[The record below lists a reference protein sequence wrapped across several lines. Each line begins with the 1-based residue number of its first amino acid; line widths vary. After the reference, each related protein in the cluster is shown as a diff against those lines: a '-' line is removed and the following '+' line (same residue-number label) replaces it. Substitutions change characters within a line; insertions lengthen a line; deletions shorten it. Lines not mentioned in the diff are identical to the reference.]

1 MKYWLPILNHGL
13 HLIMKLKIYKRKSMT
28 NSDLQQLSSDFFQNS
43 LDSSPTSA
51 IMRGHKQYF
60 DQIEELNE
68 ETFEKETKAVNDFI
82 SRLESIDSESLSS
95 REKVTHGMLE
105 FALSSNK
112 DSLMDRSWEFGAGV
126 SGFTGFLID
135 YNQQM
140 FVPDSESADMLLK
153 RLELYKRLFTQIA
166 DVQMIGLKNNRVATE
181 RNLLRTIDQ
190 LENYLGSSLDEDPL
204 LLVNFSPEIS
214 DSFIYD
220 WKENAKKIIDSN
232 IRPTVLAYLEQLKSD
247 HIPKGRP
254 DEHSGI
260 MWIDGGEETYL
271 RALRKYT
278 GHKNITVKEV
288 HEVGLSEIE
297 RLKKEFFE
305 IGENVFPGV
314 STPEEVL
321 QKMQTEPS
329 MRYESKEQMLQLAVE
344 TIERAYKPL
353 DQWFTVFPKSSCKVL
368 PVPAESEQHAP
379 PAYYYPPLP
388 DGSRDG
394 TYFLNTYKA
403 ETKSIF
409 EAESVAF
416 HEAIPGHHL
425 DRTIAVELQDVPEF
439 QKYVASTA
447 FVEGWGLYSEQLANE
462 MGLYSNNVQQLG
474 RLGNDAWRACR
485 LVLDTGMH
493 GMGWSR
499 NEAIEFFRENSPIE
513 EINAEIETDRY
524 IAWPGQAC
532 SYKIGQLKI
541 EELRRKAENE
551 LGDKFDIRYF
561 HDEVLCDGGITLP
574 ILENKI
580 KDFIQRHSV

>member
-1 MKYWLPILNHGL
+1 MNEA
-13 HLIMKLKIYKRKSMT
+13 
-28 NSDLQQLSSDFFQNS
+28 LSNLADDFFKNS

-51 IMRGHKQYF
+51 IMRGYKEYF
-60 DQIEELNE
+60 DQIEELT
-68 ETFEKETKAVNDFI
+68 ETRFDKNLKDLDKFEK
-82 SRLESIDSESLSS
+82 RLKEINFDNLSNK
-95 REKVTHGMLE
+95 EKVTYGMLE
-105 FALSSNK
+105 YAFGSNK
-112 DSLMDRSWEFGAGV
+112 DSLLDKSWEFGAGV
-126 SGFTGFLID
+126 SGFTGYLID

-140 FVPDSESADMLLK
+140 FIPDLESADLLLK
-153 RLELYKRLFTQIA
+153 RLELYNQFFNQVSL
-166 DVQMIGLKNNRVATE
+166 VQKKGLNENRVATE

-190 LENYLGSSLDEDPL
+190 IESYLKTSLEEDPL
-204 LLVNFSPEIS
+204 LLVNFSPEVS
-214 DSFIYD
+214 EEDVSS
-220 WKENAKKIIDSN
+220 WKNKAKLIIESHV
-232 IRPTVLAYLEQLKSD
+232 RPSVNSYLEQLTSE
-247 HIPKGRP
+247 HLPKGRSDTNP
-254 DEHSGI
+254 GI
-260 MWIDGGEETYL
+260 MWIEGGDDIYL
-271 RALRKYT
+271 RSLKKFT
-278 GHKNITVKEV
+278 GNKDITVKEV
-288 HEVGLSEIE
+288 HETGLSEIK

-305 IGENVFPGV
+305 IGKNVFDGV
-314 STPEEVL
+314 DTPEDVIH
-321 QKMQTEPS
+321 KMQTEPS
-329 MRYESKEQMLQLAVE
+329 MRYESKEQMLQLAID
-344 TIERAYKPL
+344 TIERSYKPL
-353 DQWFTVFPKSSCKVL
+353 DEWFTVFPKSPCKVL

-425 DRTIAVELQDVPEF
+425 DRTIAVELQDVPDF

-462 MGLYSNNVQQLG
+462 MGLYSNDVQQLG

-499 NEAIEFFRENSPIE
+499 DKAINFFKSNSPIE
-513 EINAEIETDRY
+513 AINAEIETDRY

-532 SYKIGQLKI
+532 SYKMGQLKI

-580 KDFIQRHSV
+580 NSFIAKYKN

>member
-1 MKYWLPILNHGL
+1 MINE
-13 HLIMKLKIYKRKSMT
+13 
-28 NSDLQQLSSDFFQNS
+28 QLVNLSNDFFQNS
-43 LDSSPTSA
+43 LDASPTSA
-51 IMRGHKQYF
+51 IMRGHKAYF
-60 DQIEELNE
+60 DKIEELTE
-68 ETFEKETKAVNDFI
+68 EQFE
-82 SRLESIDSESLSS
+82 IDSKNVDDYLKRLREIELNSLSN
-95 REKVTHGMLE
+95 REKVTYGMLE
-105 FALSSNK
+105 FALGSNK
-112 DSLMDRSWEFGAGV
+112 DSLLDKGWEFSAGV
-126 SGFTGFLID
+126 AGFTGFLID

-140 FVPDSESADMLLK
+140 FIPDMESADLLLK
-153 RLELYKRLFTQIA
+153 RLELYKRLFNQIA
-166 DVQMIGLKNNRVATE
+166 YVQKTGLENNRVATE

-190 LENYLGSSLDEDPL
+190 LENYLDTTLENDPL
-204 LLVNFSPEIS
+204 LLVNFSPDIS
-214 DSFIYD
+214 DGDISN
-220 WKENAKKIIDSN
+220 WKEKAKVIIESN
-232 IRPTVLAYLEQLKSD
+232 IRPSVLSYLEQLRTEHLPMGRSD
-247 HIPKGRP
+247 DK
-254 DEHSGI
+254 SGI
-260 MWIDGGEETYL
+260 MWIEGGEEVYL
-271 RALRKYT
+271 RSLRKYT
-278 GHKNITVKEV
+278 GHKDTTVKEV
-288 HEVGLSEIE
+288 HEIGMTEIV

-305 IGENVFPGV
+305 VGKNVFSEV
-314 STPEEVL
+314 DSPEDVIH
-321 QKMQTEPS
+321 KMQTDPA
-329 MRYESKEQMLQLAVE
+329 MRYESKEQMLQLAVD

-353 DQWFTVFPKSSCKVL
+353 AEWFTVFPKSPCKVL
-368 PVPAESEQHAP
+368 PVPAAAEQHAP

-425 DRTIAVELQDVPEF
+425 DRTIAVELQDVPDF
-439 QKYVASTA
+439 QRYVASTA

-462 MGLYSNNVQQLG
+462 MGLYSNDVQQLG

-499 NEAIEFFRENSPIE
+499 DKAIKFFKANSPIE
-513 EINAEIETDRY
+513 AINAEIETDRY

-532 SYKIGQLKI
+532 SYKMGQLKI

-551 LGDKFDIRYF
+551 LGNKFDIRLF

-580 KDFIQRHSV
+580 NTFIAKH

>member
-1 MKYWLPILNHGL
+1 
-13 HLIMKLKIYKRKSMT
+13 MT
-28 NSDLQQLSSDFFQNS
+28 NNELQQLSSDFFQNS

-60 DQIEELNE
+60 DQIEEMTD
-68 ETFEKETKAVNDFI
+68 ETFKKETKKVNDFI
-82 SRLESIDSESLSS
+82 SRLEGINAESLSN

-112 DSLMDRSWEFGAGV
+112 DSLLDRSWEFGAGV

-153 RLELYKRLFTQIA
+153 RLELYKRLYTQIA
-166 DVQMIGLKNNRVATE
+166 EVQKIGLNNNRVATE

-190 LENYLGSSLDEDPL
+190 LENYLGSSLEEDPL
-204 LLVNFSPEIS
+204 LLINFSPEIS
-214 DSFIYD
+214 ESFISD
-220 WKENAKKIIDSN
+220 WKEKAKKIIDVN
-232 IRPTVLAYLEQLKSD
+232 IRPTVLAYLDQLKTE
-247 HIPKGRP
+247 HIPKGRT

-260 MWIDGGEETYL
+260 MWIEGGEETYL

-278 GHKNITVKEV
+278 GHKDITVQEV
-288 HEVGLSEIE
+288 HNVGLSEID

-305 IGENVFPGV
+305 IGESVFPGV

-329 MRYESKEQMLQLAVE
+329 MRYESKEQMLQLAVD

-353 DQWFTVFPKSSCKVL
+353 EEWFTVFPKSPCKVL

-379 PAYYYPPLP
+379 PAYYDPPLP

-425 DRTIAVELQDVPEF
+425 DRTIAVELQDVPDF

-462 MGLYSNNVQQLG
+462 MGLYSNDVQQLG

-499 NEAIEFFRENSPIE
+499 DKAIEFFKANSPIE
-513 EINAEIETDRY
+513 EINSEIETDRY

-532 SYKIGQLKI
+532 SYKMGQLKI

-580 KDFIQRHSV
+580 DTFIAKHKS

>member
-1 MKYWLPILNHGL
+1 MK
-13 HLIMKLKIYKRKSMT
+13 

-82 SRLESIDSESLSS
+82 SRLESIDSESLSN

-140 FVPDSESADMLLK
+140 YVPDSESADMLLK

-190 LENYLGSSLDEDPL
+190 LENYLGSSLEEDPL

-214 DSFIYD
+214 DSFISD
-220 WKENAKKIIDSN
+220 WKEKAKKIIDSN

-247 HIPKGRP
+247 HIPKGRS

-297 RLKKEFFE
+297 RLKKEFLE

-329 MRYESKEQMLQLAVE
+329 MRYESKEQMLQLAVD

-353 DQWFTVFPKSSCKVL
+353 DQWFTVFPKSPCKVL
-368 PVPAESEQHAP
+368 PVPTESEQHAP

-462 MGLYSNNVQQLG
+462 MGLYSNDVQQLG

-532 SYKIGQLKI
+532 SYKMGQLKI

>member
-1 MKYWLPILNHGL
+1 
-13 HLIMKLKIYKRKSMT
+13 MT
-28 NSDLQQLSSDFFQNS
+28 NNELQQLSKDFFQNS

-68 ETFEKETKAVNDFI
+68 ETFEKETEAVNDFI
-82 SRLESIDSESLSS
+82 SRLENIDPESLSN

-126 SGFTGFLID
+126 SGFTSFLID

-166 DVQMIGLKNNRVATE
+166 DVQMNGLKNNRVATE

-190 LENYLGSSLDEDPL
+190 LENYLGSSLEDDPL
-204 LLVNFSPEIS
+204 LLINFSPEIS
-214 DSFIYD
+214 DSFISD
-220 WKENAKKIIDSN
+220 WKEKAKKIIDSN
-232 IRPTVLAYLEQLKSD
+232 IRPTVLAYFEQLKSD
-247 HIPKGRP
+247 HIPKGRS

-297 RLKKEFFE
+297 RLKKEFFK

-329 MRYESKEQMLQLAVE
+329 MRYESKEQMLQLAVD

-353 DQWFTVFPKSSCKVL
+353 DQWFTVFPKSPCKVL

-462 MGLYSNNVQQLG
+462 MGLYSNDVQQLG

-499 NEAIEFFRENSPIE
+499 NEAIEFFRANSPIE

-532 SYKIGQLKI
+532 SYKMGQLKI

>member
-1 MKYWLPILNHGL
+1 
-13 HLIMKLKIYKRKSMT
+13 MT
-28 NSDLQQLSSDFFQNS
+28 NSDLQQLSKDFFQNS

-68 ETFEKETKAVNDFI
+68 ETFEKETKAVNNFI
-82 SRLESIDSESLSS
+82 SRLESIDPESLSN

-166 DVQMIGLKNNRVATE
+166 DVQMTGLKNNRVATE

-190 LENYLGSSLDEDPL
+190 LENYLGSSLEEDPL
-204 LLVNFSPEIS
+204 LLINFSPEIS
-214 DSFIYD
+214 DSFISD
-220 WKENAKKIIDSN
+220 WKEKAKKIIDSN

-247 HIPKGRP
+247 HISKGRS

-329 MRYESKEQMLQLAVE
+329 MRYESKEQMLQLAVD
-344 TIERAYKPL
+344 TIERAYQPL
-353 DQWFTVFPKSSCKVL
+353 DQWFTVFPKSPCKVL

-462 MGLYSNNVQQLG
+462 MGLYSNDVQQLG

-499 NEAIEFFRENSPIE
+499 DKAIEFFRANSPIE

-532 SYKIGQLKI
+532 SYKMGQLKI

-580 KDFIQRHSV
+580 MEFIQRHSV

>member
-1 MKYWLPILNHGL
+1 
-13 HLIMKLKIYKRKSMT
+13 MT
-28 NSDLQQLSSDFFQNS
+28 TDLLVQLSNDFFQNS

-51 IMRGHKQYF
+51 IMRGHKTYF
-60 DQIEELNE
+60 DKLEELTDETFNE
-68 ETFEKETKAVNDFI
+68 ETKVVDEFI
-82 SRLESIDSESLSS
+82 SRLGKIDQDTLSD
-95 REKVTHGMLE
+95 REKVTYGMLD

-112 DSLMDRSWEFGAGV
+112 DSLLDRSWEFGAGV

-140 FVPDSESADMLLK
+140 FVPDIESADMLLK

-166 DVQMIGLKNNRVATE
+166 AVQKVGLDNNRVATE

-190 LENYLGSSLDEDPL
+190 LENYLSSAIDQDPL

-214 DSFIYD
+214 ESQISE
-220 WKENAKKIIDSN
+220 WKEKAKKIIESN
-232 IRPTVLAYLEQLKSD
+232 IRPTVLTYMEQLKLE
-247 HIPKGRP
+247 HLPNGRP
-254 DEHSGI
+254 DEKSGI
-260 MWIDGGEETYL
+260 MWIEGGEETYL

-278 GHKNITVKEV
+278 GYKDITVEEV
-288 HEVGLSEIE
+288 HQVGLSEID

-305 IGENVFPGV
+305 IGEGVFPGV
-314 STPEEVL
+314 ITPEEVL
-321 QKMQTEPS
+321 HKMQTDPS
-329 MRYESKEQMLQLAVE
+329 MRYESKEQMLQLAVD

-353 DQWFTVFPKSSCKVL
+353 GEWFTVFPKSPCKVL
-368 PVPAESEQHAP
+368 PVPAASEQHAP

-425 DRTIAVELQDVPEF
+425 DRTIAVELQDVPDF

-462 MGLYSNNVQQLG
+462 MGLYSNDIQQLG

-499 NEAIEFFRENSPIE
+499 DKAIEFFKANSPIE
-513 EINAEIETDRY
+513 EINSEIETDRY

-532 SYKIGQLKI
+532 SYKMGQLKI
-541 EELRRKAENE
+541 EELRRKAEKE

-580 KDFIQRHSV
+580 DTFIAKHKS

>member
-1 MKYWLPILNHGL
+1 MINE
-13 HLIMKLKIYKRKSMT
+13 
-28 NSDLQQLSSDFFQNS
+28 QLVNLSNDFFQNS
-43 LDSSPTSA
+43 LDASPTSA
-51 IMRGHKQYF
+51 IMRGHKAYF
-60 DQIEELNE
+60 DKIEELTE
-68 ETFEKETKAVNDFI
+68 EQFE
-82 SRLESIDSESLSS
+82 IDSKNVDDYLKRLREIELTSLSN
-95 REKVTHGMLE
+95 RERVTYGMLE
-105 FALSSNK
+105 FALGSNK
-112 DSLMDRSWEFGAGV
+112 DSLLDKGWEFSAGV
-126 SGFTGFLID
+126 AGFTGFLID

-140 FVPDSESADMLLK
+140 FIPDMESADLLLK
-153 RLELYKRLFTQIA
+153 RLELYKRLFNQIA
-166 DVQMIGLKNNRVATE
+166 YVQKTGLENNRVATE

-190 LENYLGSSLDEDPL
+190 LENYLDTTLENDPL
-204 LLVNFSPEIS
+204 LLVNFSPDIS
-214 DSFIYD
+214 DGDISN
-220 WKENAKKIIDSN
+220 WKEKAKVIIESN
-232 IRPTVLAYLEQLKSD
+232 IRPNVLSYLEQLRTEHLPMGRSD
-247 HIPKGRP
+247 DK
-254 DEHSGI
+254 SGI
-260 MWIDGGEETYL
+260 MWIEGGEEVYL
-271 RALRKYT
+271 RSLRKYT
-278 GHKNITVKEV
+278 GHKDTTVKEV
-288 HEVGLSEIE
+288 HEIGMTEIV

-305 IGENVFPGV
+305 VGKNVFSEV
-314 STPEEVL
+314 DSPEDVIH
-321 QKMQTEPS
+321 KMQTDPA
-329 MRYESKEQMLQLAVE
+329 MRYESKEQMLQLAVD

-353 DQWFTVFPKSSCKVL
+353 AEWFTVFPKSPCKVL
-368 PVPAESEQHAP
+368 PVPAAAEQHAP

-425 DRTIAVELQDVPEF
+425 DRTIAVELQDVPDF
-439 QKYVASTA
+439 QRYVASTA

-462 MGLYSNNVQQLG
+462 MGLYSNDVQQLG

-499 NEAIEFFRENSPIE
+499 DKAIKFFKANSPIE
-513 EINAEIETDRY
+513 AINAEIETDRY

-532 SYKIGQLKI
+532 SYKMGQLKI

-551 LGDKFDIRYF
+551 LGNKFDIRLF

-580 KDFIQRHSV
+580 NTFIAKHLS

>member
-1 MKYWLPILNHGL
+1 
-13 HLIMKLKIYKRKSMT
+13 MT

-82 SRLESIDSESLSS
+82 SRLESIDPESLSN

-166 DVQMIGLKNNRVATE
+166 DVQMVGLKSNRVATE

-190 LENYLGSSLDEDPL
+190 LENYLGSSLEEDPL

-214 DSFIYD
+214 ESFISD
-220 WKENAKKIIDSN
+220 WKEKAKKIIDLN

-247 HIPKGRP
+247 HIPKGRS

-321 QKMQTEPS
+321 RKMQTEPS
-329 MRYESKEQMLQLAVE
+329 MRYESKEQMLQLAVD

-353 DQWFTVFPKSSCKVL
+353 DQWFTVFPKSPCKVL

-462 MGLYSNNVQQLG
+462 MGLYSNDVQQLG

-499 NEAIEFFRENSPIE
+499 DKAIEFFRANSPIE

-532 SYKIGQLKI
+532 SYKMGQLKI

-551 LGDKFDIRYF
+551 LGNNFDIRHF

-580 KDFIQRHSV
+580 EAFIAKHQN

>member
-1 MKYWLPILNHGL
+1 
-13 HLIMKLKIYKRKSMT
+13 MT
-28 NSDLQQLSSDFFQNS
+28 NNELQQLSSEFFQNS

-60 DQIEELNE
+60 DQIEEMTD
-68 ETFEKETKAVNDFI
+68 ETFKKETKKVNDFI
-82 SRLESIDSESLSS
+82 SRLEGINAESLSN

-112 DSLMDRSWEFGAGV
+112 DSLLDRSWEFGAGV

-166 DVQMIGLKNNRVATE
+166 EVQKIGLNNNRVATE

-190 LENYLGSSLDEDPL
+190 LENYLGSSLEEDPL
-204 LLVNFSPEIS
+204 LLINFSPEIS
-214 DSFIYD
+214 ESFISD
-220 WKENAKKIIDSN
+220 WKEKAKKIIDVN
-232 IRPTVLAYLEQLKSD
+232 IRPTVLAYLDQLKTE
-247 HIPKGRP
+247 HIPKGRT

-260 MWIDGGEETYL
+260 MWIEGGEETYL

-278 GHKNITVKEV
+278 GHKDITVQEV
-288 HEVGLSEIE
+288 HNVGLSEID

-305 IGENVFPGV
+305 IGESVFPGV

-329 MRYESKEQMLQLAVE
+329 MRYESKEQMLQLAVD

-353 DQWFTVFPKSSCKVL
+353 EEWFTVFPKSPCKVL

-394 TYFLNTYKA
+394 TYFLNTFKA

-425 DRTIAVELQDVPEF
+425 DRTIAVELQDVPDF

-462 MGLYSNNVQQLG
+462 MGLYSNDVQQLG

-499 NEAIEFFRENSPIE
+499 DKAIEFFKANSPIE
-513 EINAEIETDRY
+513 EINSEIETDRY

-532 SYKIGQLKI
+532 SYKMGQLKI
-541 EELRRKAENE
+541 EELRRKAEKE

-580 KDFIQRHSV
+580 DAFIAKHKS

>member
-1 MKYWLPILNHGL
+1 
-13 HLIMKLKIYKRKSMT
+13 MT

-82 SRLESIDSESLSS
+82 SRLESIDSESLSN

-166 DVQMIGLKNNRVATE
+166 DVQMVGLKSNRVATE

-190 LENYLGSSLDEDPL
+190 LENYLGSSLEEDSL

-214 DSFIYD
+214 ESFISD
-220 WKENAKKIIDSN
+220 WRKKAKNIIDSN
-232 IRPTVLAYLEQLKSD
+232 IRPTVLAYLEQLKSH
-247 HIPKGRP
+247 HIPKGRS

-329 MRYESKEQMLQLAVE
+329 MRYESKEQMLQLAVD

-353 DQWFTVFPKSSCKVL
+353 DQWFTVFPKSPCKVL

-425 DRTIAVELQDVPEF
+425 DRTIAVELQDVPDF

-462 MGLYSNNVQQLG
+462 MGLYSNDVQQLG

-485 LVLDTGMH
+485 RVLDTGMH

-499 NEAIEFFRENSPIE
+499 DNAINFFKANSPIE
-513 EINAEIETDRY
+513 AINAEIETDRY

-532 SYKIGQLKI
+532 SYKMGQLKI

-580 KDFIQRHSV
+580 NSFIAKYKS

>member
-1 MKYWLPILNHGL
+1 
-13 HLIMKLKIYKRKSMT
+13 MT
-28 NSDLQQLSSDFFQNS
+28 NNELIQLSSDFFQNS

-60 DQIEELNE
+60 DQIEEMND
-68 ETFEKETKAVNDFI
+68 ETFEKETKKVNNFI
-82 SRLESIDSESLSS
+82 SRLESINPDSLSN

-112 DSLMDRSWEFGAGV
+112 DSLLDRSWEFGAGV

-153 RLELYKRLFTQIA
+153 RLELYKRLYTQIA
-166 DVQMIGLKNNRVATE
+166 EVQKIGLNNNRVATE

-190 LENYLGSSLDEDPL
+190 LENYLGSSLEKDPL
-204 LLVNFSPEIS
+204 LLINFSPEIS
-214 DSFIYD
+214 ESFISD
-220 WKENAKKIIDSN
+220 WKEKAKKIIDAN
-232 IRPTVLAYLEQLKSD
+232 IRPAVLAYLEQLKTE
-247 HIPKGRP
+247 HIPKGRT

-260 MWIDGGEETYL
+260 MWIEGGEESYL

-278 GHKNITVKEV
+278 GHKDITVEEV
-288 HEVGLSEIE
+288 HNVGLSEID

-305 IGENVFPGV
+305 IGKNVFPGV

-329 MRYESKEQMLQLAVE
+329 MRYESKEQMLQLAVDI
-344 TIERAYKPL
+344 IERAYKPL
-353 DQWFTVFPKSSCKVL
+353 GEWFTVFPKSPCKVL

-425 DRTIAVELQDVPEF
+425 DRTIAVELQDVPDF

-462 MGLYSNNVQQLG
+462 MGLYSNDVQQLG

-499 NEAIEFFRENSPIE
+499 DKAIKFFKENSPIE
-513 EINAEIETDRY
+513 AINAEIETDRY

-532 SYKIGQLKI
+532 SYKMGQLKI
-541 EELRRKAENE
+541 EELRRKAENQ

-580 KDFIQRHSV
+580 DTFIAKYKS

>member
-1 MKYWLPILNHGL
+1 
-13 HLIMKLKIYKRKSMT
+13 MT

-82 SRLESIDSESLSS
+82 SRLESIDTESLSN

-153 RLELYKRLFTQIA
+153 RLELYKRLYTQIA
-166 DVQMIGLKNNRVATE
+166 EVQKIGLKNNRVATE

-190 LENYLGSSLDEDPL
+190 LENYLGSSLEEDPL

-214 DSFIYD
+214 ESFISD
-220 WKENAKKIIDSN
+220 WKEKAKKIIDLN

-329 MRYESKEQMLQLAVE
+329 MRYESKEQMLQLAVD

-353 DQWFTVFPKSSCKVL
+353 DQWFTVFPKSPCKVL

-462 MGLYSNNVQQLG
+462 MGLYSNDVQQLG

-499 NEAIEFFRENSPIE
+499 DKAIEFFRANSPIE
-513 EINAEIETDRY
+513 EINSEIETDRY

-532 SYKIGQLKI
+532 SYKMGQLKI

-580 KDFIQRHSV
+580 NSFIAKYKS

>member
-1 MKYWLPILNHGL
+1 MTTDL
-13 HLIMKLKIYKRKSMT
+13 LI
-28 NSDLQQLSSDFFQNS
+28 QLSNDFFQNS

-51 IMRGHKQYF
+51 IMRGHKTYF
-60 DQIEELNE
+60 DKLEELTD
-68 ETFEKETKAVNDFI
+68 ETFSEENKVVDEFI
-82 SRLESIDSESLSS
+82 SRLGKIDQVTLSD
-95 REKVTHGMLE
+95 REKVTYGMLD

-112 DSLMDRSWEFGAGV
+112 DSLLDRSWEFGAGV

-140 FVPDSESADMLLK
+140 FVPDIESADMLLK

-166 DVQMIGLKNNRVATE
+166 AVQKVGLDNNRVATE

-190 LENYLGSSLDEDPL
+190 LENYLSSVIDQDPL

-214 DSFIYD
+214 DSQISE
-220 WKENAKKIIDSN
+220 WKEKAKKIIESN
-232 IRPTVLAYLEQLKSD
+232 IRPTVLTYMEQLKLE
-247 HIPKGRP
+247 HLPNGRP
-254 DEHSGI
+254 DEKSGI
-260 MWIDGGEETYL
+260 MWIEGGEETYL

-278 GHKNITVKEV
+278 GYKNITVEEV
-288 HEVGLSEIE
+288 HQVGLSEID

-305 IGENVFPGV
+305 IGEGVFPGV
-314 STPEEVL
+314 ITPEEVL
-321 QKMQTEPS
+321 HKMQTDPS
-329 MRYESKEQMLQLAVE
+329 MRYESKEQMLQLAVD

-353 DQWFTVFPKSSCKVL
+353 GEWFTVFPKSPCKVL
-368 PVPAESEQHAP
+368 PVPAASEQHAP

-425 DRTIAVELQDVPEF
+425 DRTIAVELQDVPDF

-462 MGLYSNNVQQLG
+462 MGLYSNDVQQLG

-499 NEAIEFFRENSPIE
+499 DKAIEFFKANSPIE
-513 EINAEIETDRY
+513 EINSEIETDRY

-532 SYKIGQLKI
+532 SYKMGQLKI

-580 KDFIQRHSV
+580 DTFIAKHKS

>member
-1 MKYWLPILNHGL
+1 
-13 HLIMKLKIYKRKSMT
+13 MT
-28 NSDLQQLSSDFFQNS
+28 NNELQQLSSDFFQNS

-60 DQIEELNE
+60 DQIEEMTD
-68 ETFEKETKAVNDFI
+68 ETFKKETKKVNDFI
-82 SRLESIDSESLSS
+82 SRLEGINAESLSN

-112 DSLMDRSWEFGAGV
+112 DSLLDRSWEFGAGV

-153 RLELYKRLFTQIA
+153 RLELYKRLYTQIA
-166 DVQMIGLKNNRVATE
+166 EVQKIGLNNNRVATE

-190 LENYLGSSLDEDPL
+190 LENYLGSSLEEDPL
-204 LLVNFSPEIS
+204 LLINFSPEIS
-214 DSFIYD
+214 ESFISD
-220 WKENAKKIIDSN
+220 WKEKAKKIIDVN
-232 IRPTVLAYLEQLKSD
+232 IRPTVLAYLDQLKTE
-247 HIPKGRP
+247 HIPKGRT

-260 MWIDGGEETYL
+260 MWIEGGEETYL

-278 GHKNITVKEV
+278 GHKDITVQEV
-288 HEVGLSEIE
+288 HNVGLSEID

-329 MRYESKEQMLQLAVE
+329 MRYESKEQMLQLAVD

-353 DQWFTVFPKSSCKVL
+353 EEWFTVFPKSPCKVL

-425 DRTIAVELQDVPEF
+425 DRTIAVELQDVPDF

-462 MGLYSNNVQQLG
+462 MGLYSNDVQQLG

-499 NEAIEFFRENSPIE
+499 DKAIEFFKANSPIE
-513 EINAEIETDRY
+513 EINSEIETDRY

-532 SYKIGQLKI
+532 SYKMGQLKI
-541 EELRRKAENE
+541 EELRRKAEKE

-580 KDFIQRHSV
+580 DTFIAKHKS

>member
-1 MKYWLPILNHGL
+1 
-13 HLIMKLKIYKRKSMT
+13 MT
-28 NSDLQQLSSDFFQNS
+28 NNELQQLSKDFFQNS

-68 ETFEKETKAVNDFI
+68 ETFEKETEAVNDFI
-82 SRLESIDSESLSS
+82 SRLENIDPESLSN

-126 SGFTGFLID
+126 SGFTSFLID

-153 RLELYKRLFTQIA
+153 RLELYKRLFSQIA

-190 LENYLGSSLDEDPL
+190 LENYLGSSLEEDPL
-204 LLVNFSPEIS
+204 LLINFSPEIS
-214 DSFIYD
+214 DSFISD
-220 WKENAKKIIDSN
+220 WKEKAKKIIDSY
-232 IRPTVLAYLEQLKSD
+232 IRPTVLAYFEQLKSD
-247 HIPKGRP
+247 HIPKGRS

-321 QKMQTEPS
+321 EKMQTEPS
-329 MRYESKEQMLQLAVE
+329 MRYESKEQMLQLAVD

-353 DQWFTVFPKSSCKVL
+353 DQWFTVFPKSPCKVL

-425 DRTIAVELQDVPEF
+425 DRTIAVELRDVPEF

-462 MGLYSNNVQQLG
+462 MGLYSNDVQQLG

-499 NEAIEFFRENSPIE
+499 DKAVEFFRANSPIE
-513 EINAEIETDRY
+513 EINSEIETDRY

-532 SYKIGQLKI
+532 SYKMGQLKI

>member
-1 MKYWLPILNHGL
+1 MINE
-13 HLIMKLKIYKRKSMT
+13 
-28 NSDLQQLSSDFFQNS
+28 QLVNLSNDFFQNS
-43 LDSSPTSA
+43 LDASPTSA
-51 IMRGHKQYF
+51 IMRGHKAYF
-60 DQIEELNE
+60 DKIEELTE
-68 ETFEKETKAVNDFI
+68 EQFE
-82 SRLESIDSESLSS
+82 IDSKNVDDYLKRLREIEFNSLSD
-95 REKVTHGMLE
+95 REKVTYGMLE
-105 FALSSNK
+105 FALGSNK
-112 DSLMDRSWEFGAGV
+112 DSLLDKGWEFSAGV
-126 SGFTGFLID
+126 AGFTGFLID

-140 FVPDSESADMLLK
+140 FIPDMESADLLLK
-153 RLELYKRLFTQIA
+153 RLELYKRLFNQIA
-166 DVQMIGLKNNRVATE
+166 YVQKTGLENNRVATE

-190 LENYLGSSLDEDPL
+190 LENYLDTTLENDPL
-204 LLVNFSPEIS
+204 LLVNFSPDIS
-214 DSFIYD
+214 DGDISN
-220 WKENAKKIIDSN
+220 WKEKAKVIIESN
-232 IRPTVLAYLEQLKSD
+232 IRPSVLSYLEQLRIE
-247 HIPKGRP
+247 HLPQGRP
-254 DEHSGI
+254 DDKSGI
-260 MWIDGGEETYL
+260 IWIEGGEDVYL
-271 RALRKYT
+271 RSLRKYT
-278 GHKNITVKEV
+278 GHKDTTVKEV
-288 HEVGLSEIE
+288 HEIGMTEIV

-305 IGENVFPGV
+305 VGKNVFSEV
-314 STPEEVL
+314 DSPEDVIH
-321 QKMQTEPS
+321 KMQTDPA
-329 MRYESKEQMLQLAVE
+329 MRYESKEQMLQLAVD

-353 DQWFTVFPKSSCKVL
+353 AEWFTVFPKSPCKVL
-368 PVPAESEQHAP
+368 PVPAAAEQHAP

-425 DRTIAVELQDVPEF
+425 DRTIAVELQDVPDF
-439 QKYVASTA
+439 QRYVASTA

-462 MGLYSNNVQQLG
+462 MGLYSNDVQQLG

-499 NEAIEFFRENSPIE
+499 DKAIKFFKANSPIE

-532 SYKIGQLKI
+532 SYKMGQLKI

-551 LGDKFDIRYF
+551 LGNKFDIRHF

-580 KDFIQRHSV
+580 NTFIAKHQS